1 MKTWVMIGAPVAL
14 GLAGAG
20 AWLTL
25 RDAPQ
30 AAMNP
35 DVPVMPATVDI
46 AQGEALYAQSCAS
59 CHGANLE
66 GQPEWRTPD
75 ADGRLPAPP
84 HNETGHTWHHPD
96 RMLFQY
102 TKLGGREALARQGVE
117 FDSGMPAFGDVLTDR
132 EIWNILAYI
141 QSTWP
146 ERALAVQAERTAA
159 DLADGGN

>member
-1 MKTWVMIGAPVAL
+1 MKAWVMIAASAVL

-30 AAMNP
+30 AAVNP
-35 DVPVMPATVDI
+35 AMPVMPATVDI
-46 AQGEALYAQSCAS
+46 AQGEALYAQNCAA

-66 GQPEWRTPD
+66 GQPDWRTPD

-84 HNETGHTWHHPD
+84 HDETGHTWHHPD

-102 TKLGGREALARQGVE
+102 TKLGGREALARQGVK

-146 ERALAVQAERTAA
+146 ERAGAAQAERTAA
-159 DLADGGN
+159 DLANEGN